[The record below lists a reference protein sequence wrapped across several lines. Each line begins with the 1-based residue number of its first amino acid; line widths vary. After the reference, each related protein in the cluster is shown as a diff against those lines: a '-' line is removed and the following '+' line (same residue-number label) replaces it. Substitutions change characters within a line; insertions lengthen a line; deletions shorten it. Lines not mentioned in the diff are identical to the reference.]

1 MKKSLIHHEDVP
13 ILNLYASNSMASIT
27 ANCKITKS
35 KPTIME
41 KIKIILKN
49 KAKKRITAKKKKRN
63 EKILNYSGVF

>member
-13 ILNLYASNSMASIT
+13 ILNLYAPNSMASIT

-35 KPTIME
+35 KQTIME

-49 KAKKRITAKKKKRN
+49 KAKKRITAKKKRN